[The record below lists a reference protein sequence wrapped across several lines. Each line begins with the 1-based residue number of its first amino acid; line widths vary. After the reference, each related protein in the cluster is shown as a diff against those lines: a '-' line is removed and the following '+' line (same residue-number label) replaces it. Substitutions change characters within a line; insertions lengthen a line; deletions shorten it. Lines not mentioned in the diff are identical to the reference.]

1 LPYKSLQSTTTDQG
15 ISYYLLNYEN
25 ITAFPPDFRMVAG
38 DNYRRTYT
46 AGDPSQA
53 DPDKSTWGVLPQD
66 TLAQRAI
73 GFNCLNYGATPE
85 GTLYRHYMPE
95 KSYLDANCAD
105 GLRLELMFPS
115 CWNGQDLDSENHKD
129 HVAYPDLVMSGTCP
143 EDFPVQLPG
152 MLFETIYDTAAYNGR
167 DGIFVMANGDPT
179 GTCLRALTMNVS

>member
-1 LPYKSLQSTTTDQG
+1 
-15 ISYYLLNYEN
+15 
-25 ITAFPPDFRMVAG
+25 MVAG
-38 DNYRRTYT
+38 DNTRRTYT
-46 AGDPSQA
+46 AGDPSQP

-179 GTCLRALTMNVS
+179 GTCLRGLFLSVS